1 MNLTY
6 LLDDTLPTARN
17 HCVLAQADAFVA
29 RGMQV
34 RMVTTSDPVQWRR
47 SRAEWRLVDD
57 LRTATGDVLVASSP
71 ETARIAYDLAP
82 THAIQLVFG
91 DPIDL
96 PIPKL
101 TMTPIVD
108 DAVFRTRIPREHEP
122 QRVLII
128 GASQDQTS
136 GVEDG
141 YGAVAHA
148 RWFHQTL
155 DLIRVAPWAPSRE
168 EPLDSV
174 QEFHVALTSTELT
187 RVIHSCDVVIA
198 PLRREA
204 AVGLEAA
211 MALAAGVPVVATRI
225 DAHTRFDP
233 KLDFALFAPDDNA
246 VEMGEKLIDVLMDD
260 GRDDG
265 LRERLRTRGREI
277 AEQFRPEHA
286 AAAAEPF
293 FAACAARLPV
303 R

>member
-17 HCVLAQADAFVA
+17 QCVLAQADAFVA

-34 RMVTTSDPVQWRR
+34 RIVTTSDPVQWRR

-57 LRTATGDVLVASSP
+57 LRTATGDVLVGGSP

-91 DPIDL
+91 DPVEL
-96 PIPKL
+96 PIAKL
-101 TMTPIVD
+101 AMTPIVD
-108 DAVFRTRIPREHEP
+108 DDVYRTRIPREHEP
-122 QRVLII
+122 MRVLLI
-128 GASQDQTS
+128 GASQEETG

-155 DLIRVAPWAPSRE
+155 ELIRVAPWAPSRE
-168 EPLDSV
+168 EPLDAV
-174 QEFHVALTSTELT
+174 QEFHVALTATELT
-187 RVIHSCDVVIA
+187 RVLHSCDILLA

-204 AVGLEAA
+204 PVGLEAA
-211 MALAAGVPVVATRI
+211 MALAAGVPVIATRI
-225 DAHTRFDP
+225 DVHTRFDP
-233 KLDFALFAPDDNA
+233 SLDFALFAPEDNA
-246 VEMGEKLIDVLMDD
+246 VEMGEKLIDVLTDD
-260 GRDDG
+260 A
-265 LRERLRTRGREI
+265 LRGRLRTRGHEV
-277 AEQFRPEHA
+277 AEQFRPDHA
-286 AAAAEPF
+286 AAVAEPL

>member
-17 HCVLAQADAFVA
+17 QCVLAQADAFVA

-34 RMVTTSDPVQWRR
+34 RIVTTSDPVHWRR
-47 SRAEWRLVDD
+47 CRAEWRLVDD

-91 DPIDL
+91 DPVDL

-108 DAVFRTRIPREHEP
+108 DVYRTRIPREHEP
-122 QRVLII
+122 KRVLLI
-128 GASQDQTS
+128 GASQDETS
-136 GVEDG
+136 GVGDG

-155 DLIRVAPWAPSRE
+155 ELIRVAPWAPSRE
-168 EPLDSV
+168 EPLDAV
-174 QEFHVALTSTELT
+174 QEFHVALTAPELT
-187 RVIHSCDVVIA
+187 RVIHSCDALIA

-204 AVGLEAA
+204 PVGIEAA

-233 KLDFALFAPDDNA
+233 ALDFALFAPDNNA
-246 VEMGEKLIDVLMDD
+246 VEMGEKLIDVLT
-260 GRDDG
+260 DDG
-265 LRERLRTRGREI
+265 LRGRIRARGHEV
-277 AEQFRPEHA
+277 AEQFRPDHA
-286 AAAAEPF
+286 AAAAEPL
-293 FAACAARLPV
+293 FATCAARLPV

>member
-17 HCVLAQADAFVA
+17 QCVLAQADAFVA

-34 RMVTTSDPVQWRR
+34 RIVTTSDPVQWRR

-57 LRTATGDVLVASSP
+57 LRTATGDVLIAGTP
-71 ETARIAYDLAP
+71 QTARIAYDLAP

-91 DPIDL
+91 DPVDL
-96 PIPKL
+96 PIAKFPMAPVL
-101 TMTPIVD
+101 D
-108 DAVFRTRIPREHEP
+108 DDVYRTRIPRSHEP
-122 QRVLII
+122 MRVLLI
-128 GASQDQTS
+128 GASQDETS
-136 GVEDG
+136 GVGDG

-155 DLIRVAPWAPSRE
+155 DLVRAAPWTPSRE

-174 QEFHVALTSTELT
+174 QEFHVALTTAELT
-187 RVIHSCDVVIA
+187 RVIHSCDVLLA

-204 AVGLEAA
+204 PVGMEAA
-211 MALAAGVPVVATRI
+211 MALAAGVPVVATQI

-233 KLDFALFAPDDNA
+233 EPDFALFAPEDNA
-246 VEMGEKLIDVLMDD
+246 VEMGEKLIDVLTDD
-260 GRDDG
+260 A
-265 LRERLRTRGREI
+265 LRARLRARGHEV
-277 AEQFRPEHA
+277 AAQFRPDRA
-286 AAAAEPF
+286 AASAEPL

>member
-6 LLDDTLPTARN
+6 LLDDTSPTARN
-17 HCVLAQADAFVA
+17 QCVLAQADAFVT

-34 RMVTTSDPVQWRR
+34 RIVTTSDPVQWRR

-57 LRTATGDVLVASSP
+57 LRTATGDVLVAASP
-71 ETARIAYDLAP
+71 EAARIAYDLAP

-91 DPIDL
+91 DAVDL
-96 PIPKL
+96 PIAKL
-101 TMTPIVD
+101 PMTAIVD
-108 DAVFRTRIPREHEP
+108 EEVFRLRLP
-122 QRVLII
+122 QPHAPKRVLLI
-128 GASQDQTS
+128 GASQDEMS
-136 GVEDG
+136 GVGDG

-155 DLIRVAPWAPSRE
+155 DLVRVAPWVPSRE

-187 RVIHSCDVVIA
+187 RVLHSCDVLLA

-204 AVGLEAA
+204 PVGLEAA
-211 MALAAGVPVVATRI
+211 MALAAGVPVIATQI
-225 DAHTRFDP
+225 DAHTRLDRSP
-233 KLDFALFAPDDNA
+233 SLDFALFAPEENA
-246 VEMGEKLIDVLMDD
+246 VEMGEKLIDVLSDD
-260 GRDDG
+260 A
-265 LRERLRTRGREI
+265 LRERLRARGQEV
-277 AEQFRPEHA
+277 AEQFRPDRA
-286 AAAAEPF
+286 AATAEPL

>member
-17 HCVLAQADAFVA
+17 QCVLAQADAFVA

-34 RMVTTSDPVQWRR
+34 RIVTTSDPVQWRR

-57 LRTATGDVLVASSP
+57 LRTATGDVLVAPTP
-71 ETARIAYDLAP
+71 ETARVAYELAP

-91 DPIDL
+91 DPVDL
-96 PIPKL
+96 PVAKL
-101 TMTPIVD
+101 PMAPIVD
-108 DAVFRTRIPREHEP
+108 DDVYRTRIPREHEP
-122 QRVLII
+122 KRVLLI
-128 GASQDQTS
+128 GASQDETS
-136 GVEDG
+136 GVEEG

-155 DLIRVAPWAPSRE
+155 ELIRVAPWAPSRE

-174 QEFHVALTSTELT
+174 QEFHVALTSAELT

-204 AVGLEAA
+204 PLGLEAA
-211 MALAAGVPVVATRI
+211 MALAAGVPVVVTEI

-233 KLDFALFAPDDNA
+233 TLDFALFAPAGNA
-246 VEMGEKLIDVLMDD
+246 VELGEKLIDVLTDD
-260 GRDDG
+260 A
-265 LRERLRTRGREI
+265 LRERLRTRGREV
-277 AEQFRPEHA
+277 AEQFRPERA
-286 AAAAEPF
+286 AAAAEPL

>member
-6 LLDDTLPTARN
+6 LLDDTSASARN
-17 HCVLAQADAFVA
+17 HCILAQADAFVG

-34 RMVTTSDPVQWRR
+34 RIVTTSDPVQWRR

-57 LRTATGDVLVASSP
+57 LRTATGDVLIAGSP
-71 ETARIAYDLAP
+71 DTARIAFELAP

-91 DPIDL
+91 DALDL
-96 PIPKL
+96 PIAKL
-101 TMTPIVD
+101 PMAPIVD
-108 DAVFRTRIPREHEP
+108 EDVYRLKTPREHEP
-122 QRVLII
+122 MRVLLA
-128 GASQDQTS
+128 GASQDATS
-136 GVEDG
+136 GVEEG

-155 DLIRVAPWAPSRE
+155 DLVRVAPWAPSRE

-187 RVIHSCDVVIA
+187 RVLHSCDIVLA
-198 PLRREA
+198 PLRQEA
-204 AVGLEAA
+204 PIGLDAA
-211 MALAAGVPVVATRI
+211 MALAAGVPVVATQI

-233 KLDFALFAPDDNA
+233 TLDFALFAPDNNPVD
-246 VEMGEKLIDVLMDD
+246 MGEKLIDLLSD
-260 GRDDG
+260 GP
-265 LRERLRTRGREI
+265 LRERLRSRGREV
-277 AEQFRPEHA
+277 AEQFRPDRA

>member
-34 RMVTTSDPVQWRR
+34 RIVTTSDPVQWRR

-71 ETARIAYDLAP
+71 QTARIAYDLAP

-91 DPIDL
+91 DPVDL

-108 DAVFRTRIPREHEP
+108 DDVYRTRIPREHEP
-122 QRVLII
+122 KRVLVV
-128 GASQDQTS
+128 GASQDETS

-148 RWFHQTL
+148 R
-155 DLIRVAPWAPSRE
+155 
-168 EPLDSV
+168 
-174 QEFHVALTSTELT
+174 
-187 RVIHSCDVVIA
+187 
-198 PLRREA
+198 
-204 AVGLEAA
+204 
-211 MALAAGVPVVATRI
+211 
-225 DAHTRFDP
+225 
-233 KLDFALFAPDDNA
+233 
-246 VEMGEKLIDVLMDD
+246 
-260 GRDDG
+260 
-265 LRERLRTRGREI
+265 
-277 AEQFRPEHA
+277 
-286 AAAAEPF
+286 
-293 FAACAARLPV
+293 
-303 R
+303 

>member
-34 RMVTTSDPVQWRR
+34 RIFTTSDPVQWRR

-82 THAIQLVFG
+82 THAIQLIFG
-91 DPIDL
+91 DPVDL
-96 PIPKL
+96 PIAKL
-101 TMTPIVD
+101 PMTPVVD
-108 DAVFRTRIPREHEP
+108 DDVYRTRLPREHEP
-122 QRVLII
+122 KRVLLRVLLI
-128 GASQDQTS
+128 GASQDETS

-187 RVIHSCDVVIA
+187 RVIHSCDLVIA

-211 MALAAGVPVVATRI
+211 MALAAGVPVIASRI

-233 KLDFALFAPDDNA
+233 KLDFALFAPDGNA
-246 VEMGEKLIDVLMDD
+246 VEMGEKLIDVLT
-260 GRDDG
+260 DDG
-265 LRERLRTRGREI
+265 LRERLRARGHAV
-277 AEQFRPEHA
+277 AEQFRPDHA

>member
-6 LLDDTLPTARN
+6 LLDDTSCTARN
-17 HCVLAQADAFVA
+17 QCILAQADAFVA
-29 RGMQV
+29 LGVQV
-34 RMVTTSDPVQWRR
+34 RIVTTSDPVQWRR

-57 LRTATGDVLVASSP
+57 LRTATGDVLIAGSP
-71 ETARIAYDLAP
+71 AAARIAYELAP

-91 DPIDL
+91 DPVDVPIAKL
-96 PIPKL
+96 P
-101 TMTPIVD
+101 MAPIVD
-108 DAVFRTRIPREHEP
+108 EDVYRTGMPREHEP
-122 QRVLII
+122 MRVLLI
-128 GASQDQTS
+128 GASQDETS

-155 DLIRVAPWAPSRE
+155 ELVRVAPWAPSRE

-174 QEFHVALTSTELT
+174 QEFHVALTSAELT
-187 RVIHSCDVVIA
+187 RVLHSCDVVIV

-204 AVGLEAA
+204 PVGLDTA
-211 MALAAGVPVVATRI
+211 MALAAGVPVVATQI
-225 DAHTRFDP
+225 DAHVRFDP
-233 KLDFALFAPDDNA
+233 NLDFALFAPDGNA
-246 VEMGEKLIDVLMDD
+246 VEMGEKLIDVLSDAP
-260 GRDDG
+260 
-265 LRERLRTRGREI
+265 LRQRLRARGREV
-277 AEQFRPEHA
+277 AEQFRPDRA

>member
-6 LLDDTLPTARN
+6 LLDDTLPTARTQ
-17 HCVLAQADAFVA
+17 CVLAQADAFVA

-34 RMVTTSDPVQWRR
+34 RIATTSDPVQWRR

-57 LRTATGDVLVASSP
+57 LRTATGDVLVAASP
-71 ETARIAYDLAP
+71 ETARIAYELAP

-91 DPIDL
+91 DPVDL
-96 PIPKL
+96 PIAKL
-101 TMTPIVD
+101 PMTPIVD
-108 DAVFRTRIPREHEP
+108 EEVYRTRLPREHEP
-122 QRVLII
+122 MRVLLI
-128 GASQDQTS
+128 GASQDETS
-136 GVEDG
+136 GVADG

-148 RWFHQTL
+148 RWFHQKL

-168 EPLDSV
+168 EPLDAV

-187 RVIHSCDVVIA
+187 RVLHSCDALIA

-204 AVGLEAA
+204 PVGLEAA
-211 MALAAGVPVVATRI
+211 MALAAGVPVVATQI

-233 KLDFALFAPDDNA
+233 KPDFALFAPDDNA
-246 VEMGEKLIDVLMDD
+246 VEMGEKLIDVLTDD
-260 GRDDG
+260 A
-265 LRERLRTRGREI
+265 LRARLRARGREV
-277 AEQFRPEHA
+277 AEQFRPDHA
-286 AAAAEPF
+286 AAAAEPL

>member
-6 LLDDTLPTARN
+6 LLDDTLPTVRN
-17 HCVLAQADAFVA
+17 QCVLAQADAFVA

-34 RMVTTSDPVQWRR
+34 RIVTTSDPVQWRR

-57 LRTATGDVLVASSP
+57 LRTATGDVLVAASP

-91 DPIDL
+91 DPLEL
-96 PIPKL
+96 PIAKL
-101 TMTPIVD
+101 PMTPIVED
-108 DAVFRTRIPREHEP
+108 DVFRTRVPREHEP
-122 QRVLII
+122 MRVLLI
-128 GASQDQTS
+128 GASQDETS

-155 DLIRVAPWAPSRE
+155 ELIRVAPWAPSRE

-174 QEFHVALTSTELT
+174 QEFHVALTATELT
-187 RVIHSCDVVIA
+187 RVIHSCDILLA

-233 KLDFALFAPDDNA
+233 SLDFALFAPDDNA
-246 VEMGEKLIDVLMDD
+246 VEMGEKLIDVLTDD
-260 GRDDG
+260 A
-265 LRERLRTRGREI
+265 LRERLRARGHEV
-277 AEQFRPEHA
+277 AEQFRPDHA
-286 AAAAEPF
+286 AAAAEPLL
-293 FAACAARLPV
+293 AACAARLPV

>member
-6 LLDDTLPTARN
+6 LLDDALPTARN
-17 HCVLAQADAFVA
+17 QCVLAQADAFVA

-34 RMVTTSDPVQWRR
+34 RIVTTSDPVQWRR

-57 LRTATGDVLVASSP
+57 LRTATGDVLVAASP

-91 DPIDL
+91 DPVDL
-96 PIPKL
+96 PIAKL
-101 TMTPIVD
+101 PMTPIVD
-108 DAVFRTRIPREHEP
+108 DDVYRTRLPREHEP
-122 QRVLII
+122 KRVLLI
-128 GASQDQTS
+128 GASQDESS
-136 GVEDG
+136 GVEEG

-155 DLIRVAPWAPSRE
+155 ELIRVAPWAPSRE

-174 QEFHVALTSTELT
+174 QEFHVALTSSELT
-187 RVIHSCDVVIA
+187 RVLHSCDVVIA

-204 AVGLEAA
+204 AVGMEAA
-211 MALAAGVPVVATRI
+211 MALAAGVPLVATSI
-225 DAHTRFDP
+225 DAHTRFDTNP
-233 KLDFALFAPDDNA
+233 DFALFAPEDNA
-246 VEMGEKLIDVLMDD
+246 VEMGEKLIDVLTDD
-260 GRDDG
+260 ALRD
-265 LRERLRTRGREI
+265 RLRNRGREV
-277 AEQFRPEHA
+277 AEQFRPDHV